1 MPPTAPDPTGSG
13 QSCLHAEAA
22 APGPPL
28 PLLLVAAVA
37 MVDVDGRVLLAQRP
51 QGKHLGG
58 LWEFPGGKVSP
69 GESWE
74 QALVREL
81 VEEVG
86 LRVVPL
92 HLYEEVVHA
101 YPGKTVRLRFF
112 VCSAAEDGEARPI
125 ECDAVEWVGR
135 EELCRH
141 DFPPADERLLQRLM
155 ADNALWGATSS

>member
-1 MPPTAPDPTGSG
+1 MPDPGIID
-13 QSCLHAEAA
+13 
-22 APGPPL
+22 
-28 PLLLVAAVA
+28 VAAGLVLR
-37 MVDVDGRVLLAQRP
+37 GRRLLITRRP

-58 LWEFPGGKVSP
+58 LWEFPGGKVAP

-112 VCSAAEDGEARPI
+112 VCLAPEDGEARPI
-125 ECDAVEWVGR
+125 ECDAVAWVGR

-141 DFPPADERLLQRLM
+141 DFPPADERLLRRLM
-155 ADNALWGATSS
+155 ADVALWGATSS

>member
-1 MPPTAPDPTGSG
+1 MPDPGIID
-13 QSCLHAEAA
+13 
-22 APGPPL
+22 
-28 PLLLVAAVA
+28 VAAGLVLR
-37 MVDVDGRVLLAQRP
+37 GRRLLITRRP

-135 EELCRH
+135 EDLGRH

-155 ADNALWGATSS
+155 ADDALWGATSS

>member
-1 MPPTAPDPTGSG
+1 MPDPGIID
-13 QSCLHAEAA
+13 
-22 APGPPL
+22 
-28 PLLLVAAVA
+28 VAAGLVLR
-37 MVDVDGRVLLAQRP
+37 GRRLLITRRP

-58 LWEFPGGKVSP
+58 LWEFPGGKVAP

-135 EELCRH
+135 EDLCRH